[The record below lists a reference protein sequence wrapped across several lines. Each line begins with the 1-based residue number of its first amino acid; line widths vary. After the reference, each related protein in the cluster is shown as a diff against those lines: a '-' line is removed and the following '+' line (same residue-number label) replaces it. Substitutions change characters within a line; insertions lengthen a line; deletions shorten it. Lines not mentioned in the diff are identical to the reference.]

1 MKPPTIPLCTCAVGF
16 PRPSLRDACLIGIT
30 CVGLSAPIAI
40 ADCCAH
46 GMICLA
52 ALLITCTLAWICGGL
67 QACK

>member
-1 MKPPTIPLCTCAVGF
+1 MKPPATPSRTFPLPTVASAV
-16 PRPSLRDACLIGIT
+16 LIGIT

-46 GMICLA
+46 AAICLA